1 MKKRKQMRAVQT
13 RKQILLILVLG
24 LGALFAVALYST
36 VLKSPDSGPAGT
48 VDVLAATL
56 SEDAKQGEAL
66 FNASCAEC
74 HGENAAGSDQG
85 PPLIH
90 DIYNPGHHSDQAFYL
105 AAATGTRQHH
115 WQFGDMPAQPQVTV
129 EEVSMIIRYIREVQ
143 AANGIG

>member
-56 SEDAKQGEAL
+56 SQEAMQGETL

-105 AAATGTRQHH
+105 AVASGSRQHH
-115 WQFGDMPAQPQVTV
+115 WEFGDMPPQPQVTV